1 VAGLSSRDGLCAF
14 ALLLWRRRT
23 ILDLA
28 RRDIDDELG
37 ELSGIAGGAACRE
50 VPEPDI
56 RNQRLERGTQPLL
69 GERN

>member
-1 VAGLSSRDGLCAF
+1 MARLSSRDGLCAF

-37 ELSGIAGGAACRE
+37 ELSGIAGTLRAAKCQNLTFAISDWNA
-50 VPEPDI
+50 EPS
-56 RNQRLERGTQPLL
+56 RC
-69 GERN
+69 